1 MSVRE
6 HYEKHLGH
14 FYSWMSGDFQSKQKQ
29 FQNLLRERSVKPQNT
44 RVAIDLGAGH
54 GIQSV
59 ALAHLGYEVIAVDF
73 NQQLL
78 DELKENARGL
88 AVEVVN
94 DDIRNIK
101 KYADRKPEL
110 ISCCGDTLTHLDS
123 LEQIAQFISDVSA
136 SLSENGKFIV
146 SFRDYSQNV
155 RSEPGI
161 IPVKSDDSRIL
172 TVILHHQNEKIQVT
186 DLLYER
192 KDNAWTTAISS
203 YYKTVICPAQVK
215 TLLED
220 NGMRV
225 LFSETVNGMVTVV
238 GEKG

>member
-14 FYSWMSGDFQSKQKQ
+14 FYSWMTGDFQAKQMQ
-29 FQNLLRERSVKPQNT
+29 FQNLLQSRSVKPETT
-44 RVAIDLGAGH
+44 RLAIDLGAGH

-78 DELKENARGL
+78 NELKENVRGL
-88 AVEVVN
+88 AVEAVN

-123 LEQIAQFISDVSA
+123 VEEIAQFIADVSA
-136 SLSENGKFIV
+136 SLSKNGKFIV

-155 RSEPGI
+155 RFEPVI

-172 TVILHHQNEKIQVT
+172 TVILHHQNEKVQVT

-192 KDNAWTTAISS
+192 KDETWTTAISS
-203 YYKTVICPAQVK
+203 YYKTVISPAQVK
-215 TLLED
+215 TLLES

-225 LFSETVNGMVTVV
+225 LFSEVVNGMVTMV
-238 GEKG
+238 GERG